1 MTSFI
6 KSKIKDFD
14 TSFNPYLYLQNQR
27 RSSTSSTGLPNP
39 KITITLAPNVDQS
52 SLMDFNLDSPTL
64 APDEKINEDNENVRV
79 RVCLLLRAVL
89 HIAPLRH
96 VPNTEMIAIFHPPA

>member
-79 RVCLLLRAVL
+79 RVYLLLRTVL

>member
-1 MTSFI
+1 MTFNLVTLFI

-14 TSFNPYLYLQNQR
+14 TSFNPYLYSQNHR

-52 SLMDFNLDSPTL
+52 SLMDFNPDSPTL
-64 APDEKINEDNENVRV
+64 APDEKINEDAENA

-89 HIAPLRH
+89 YI
-96 VPNTEMIAIFHPPA
+96 VPYTLFRTPTNDS